1 MSSFETRKTKPISSN
16 KSLQKVDDSDKSDK
30 NFTFKI
36 TKKRSPW
43 TQEVININTG
53 RRSNMFSRK

>member
-1 MSSFETRKTKPISSN
+1 MSSFDSKNSKLMSSN
-16 KSLQKVDDSDKSDK
+16 KSLQRIDDSDKSDK

-43 TQEVININTG
+43 TQEVININSG
-53 RRSNMFSRK
+53 R